1 MRHVGQP
8 LRILLAC
15 TVALGGGVGATPAS
29 AQGAPLTAMDYV
41 LIQQLVN
48 RLNFALDGCGN
59 GGRDFA
65 ALFTPDGEYVVD
77 EGDGKPRVFRGA
89 TQLAGLAGGPDC
101 AALRTPPRANLV
113 HVAESLVIEPAEGGG
128 ARGKAYAIYP
138 SRKGQVFQADVTGF
152 VGYYHDEYVRT
163 PQGWRLRQR
172 RHEVSPEKALS
183 APISPPR

>member
-1 MRHVGQP
+1 MPAPVNIA
-8 LRILLAC
+8 L
-15 TVALGGGVGATPAS
+15 ALGADDGGGA
-29 AQGAPLTAMDYV
+29 QR
-41 LIQQLVN
+41 I
-48 RLNFALDGCGN
+48 
-59 GGRDFA
+59 GRA
-65 ALFTPDGEYVVD
+65 A
-77 EGDGKPRVFRGA
+77 RRA
-89 TQLAGLAGGPDC
+89 AGGPDC